1 MRKTGNLKKIL
12 GLFIILLFSVLFINS
27 VIAQIRIN
35 EIELNPSGADT
46 GNEWIELY
54 SDSLININGWRLV
67 NHDNKTK
74 TLTQTF
80 QGYLVINF
88 SEQWLDNENESINL
102 YDSNWSLISF
112 SPILKDIFDNSKSW
126 SYCDSSWKLVD
137 ASPGSAN
144 NCINNISQNNTQNV
158 TATIALQLNWDEDD
172 IKNGKQFEIQVK
184 ALNLENKDYDI
195 QVYIYDNDEAK
206 TLTEI
211 RDGDNW
217 ESAKTRLKKFF
228 TGSGN
233 RTGYV
238 KLRIKDSKRDF
249 SGTASIVAI
258 IKEYSASSEKARI
271 DKSIDVI
278 KADSSDLIKT
288 TTESSQ
294 SSNDREKVIKQ
305 IQNSQTNSQT
315 TGDVIRLGKS
325 SSSSKTT
332 VYESTN
338 EKIKKYSIYAF
349 ALLIVLLIIL
359 FIFRKQQ

>member
-1 MRKTGNLKKIL
+1 M
-12 GLFIILLFSVLFINS
+12 
-27 VIAQIRIN
+27 
-35 EIELNPSGADT
+35 
-46 GNEWIELY
+46 
-54 SDSLININGWRLV
+54 
-67 NHDNKTK
+67 
-74 TLTQTF
+74 
-80 QGYLVINF
+80 
-88 SEQWLDNENESINL
+88 
-102 YDSNWSLISF
+102 
-112 SPILKDIFDNSKSW
+112 
-126 SYCDSSWKLVD
+126 
-137 ASPGSAN
+137 
-144 NCINNISQNNTQNV
+144 
-158 TATIALQLNWDEDD
+158 
-172 IKNGKQFEIQVK
+172 
-184 ALNLENKDYDI
+184 
-195 QVYIYDNDEAK
+195 
-206 TLTEI
+206 
-211 RDGDNW
+211 
-217 ESAKTRLKKFF
+217 KKFF

-294 SSNDREKVIKQ
+294 SSNDREKVIQQ